1 MIVHWC
7 KKKNYP
13 RFKVIAIVLDLT
25 KMNVYFSQHG
35 REIKTKKD
43 GQLTIWKHKLNFVE
57 WKLYLHITQ
66 VTFISVYTRVTS
78 LWTASG
84 HVITLYT
91 TTTVTASFTIQA
103 VCINITSYNICVH
116 YKWNEKTQQKV

>member
-1 MIVHWC
+1 MVVHWC
-7 KKKNYP
+7 KKNDP
-13 RFKVIAIVLDLT
+13 RFKVITIFGGDLA
-25 KMNVYFSQHG
+25 KINVYFSQHG

-43 GQLTIWKHKLNFVE
+43 GQLKIWKHKLNFVE

-66 VTFISVYTRVTS
+66 VTFISVYTGVTS

-84 HVITLYT
+84 HVITLYI

-103 VCINITSYNICVH
+103 VCINITPCNICVH